1 MSIIVRLT
9 VRLYSAMIRLYPLSF
24 RQEFGAEMLAVY
36 VEAIEEARGKSRRD
50 LLVTNLREIRDF
62 PFFLLREHWRNFTH
76 LEPNLMTINRKPAG
90 FFYPAWIILTAL
102 CVPIAFYL
110 YFVIIRGIMIITG
123 DSIYLH
129 GRGYPTE
136 DFLFYFVFV
145 PTAGILM
152 GIAQFV
158 LLRRYLPRMGWW
170 VLATAGGWSLGL
182 VLILLGIFNVLT
194 HFWGAETIYRSWAFV
209 LAFSLL
215 GLSIGCG
222 QWLVLR
228 RRLPRA
234 GWWIGANVLGLGLL
248 GLMTK
253 DTRDQ
258 YWLLFFLLPAC
269 VTAATLA
276 LLMNPLTP
284 AET

>member
-1 MSIIVRLT
+1 MSIIVRLA

-36 VEAIEEARGKSRRD
+36 VEAIEEARGNSRRD

-76 LEPNLMTINRKPAG
+76 LEPNLMTINRKPAL

-102 CVPIAFYL
+102 CVPIALGLYL
-110 YFVIIRGIMIITG
+110 VIIRGIMIFTG
-123 DSIYLH
+123 ENF
-129 GRGYPTE
+129 E
-136 DFLFYFVFV
+136 DFLVYFVFV

-152 GIAQFV
+152 GIAQFG

-170 VLATAGGWSLGL
+170 VLATVGGWSLGL
-182 VLILLGIFNVLT
+182 VLIQLGIFQVLT

-209 LAFSLL
+209 LAFYLL
-215 GLSIGCG
+215 GLSIGFG

-234 GWWIGANVLGLGLL
+234 GWWIGANVLGWGLL

-253 DTRDQ
+253 DTRDL
-258 YWLLFFLLPAC
+258 YWFSFGLLPAC

>member
-1 MSIIVRLT
+1 MSIIVRVT

-36 VEAIEEARGKSRRD
+36 VEAIEDAREKSRRD
-50 LLVTNLREIRDF
+50 LFVTILREIRDF
-62 PFFLLREHWRNFTH
+62 PSFLLREHWRNFTH
-76 LEPNLMTINRKPAG
+76 LEPNLMTINRKPAW

-102 CVPIAFYL
+102 CVPVGVLASMFIVH
-110 YFVIIRGIMIITG
+110 VIVGLVG
-123 DSIYLH
+123 DLIYAD
-129 GRGYPTE
+129 GMRWASE
-136 DFLFYFVFV
+136 DNVAIYALVLV
-145 PTAGILM
+145 VGLSTGILQY
-152 GIAQFV
+152 G
-158 LLRRYLPRMGWW
+158 LLRRYMPRMGWW

-182 VLILLGIFNVLT
+182 VLIVLGIFGVLT

-215 GLSIGCG
+215 GLSIGFG

-234 GWWIGANVLGLGLL
+234 GWWIGANVLGWGLL

-253 DTRDQ
+253 DTRDL
-258 YWLLFFLLPAC
+258 YWLAFGLLPAC

>member
-1 MSIIVRLT
+1 MSIIVRLA
-9 VRLYSAMIRLYPLSF
+9 VRLYSAMIRLHPLSF

-36 VEAIEEARGKSRRD
+36 DEAIVEARGKSRRD
-50 LLVTNLREIRDF
+50 LLVTILREIRDF

-76 LEPNLMTINRKPAG
+76 LEPNLMTINRKPSW

-102 CVPIAFYL
+102 CVPIALGL
-110 YFVIIRGIMIITG
+110 YFVIIRGIMIFIG
-123 DSIYLH
+123 DRIYLND
-129 GRGYPTE
+129 PTE
-136 DFLFYFVFV
+136 EFLFGYIFV
-145 PTAGILM
+145 PAAGILM
-152 GIAQFV
+152 GIAQFG

-182 VLILLGIFNVLT
+182 VLILQGILEVLT
-194 HFWGAETIYRSWAFV
+194 HFWGAETIYRFWAFV

-215 GLSIGCG
+215 GLSIGFG

-234 GWWIGANVLGLGLL
+234 GWWIGANVLGWGLL
-248 GLMTK
+248 GVAARV
-253 DTRDQ
+253 DTQDQ
-258 YWLLFFLLPAC
+258 YVLSFVLLPAC

>member
-1 MSIIVRLT
+1 MSII

-24 RQEFGAEMLAVY
+24 RQEFGAEMLGVY
-36 VEAIEEARGKSRRD
+36 IEAIEEARARSRRH
-50 LLVTNLREIRDF
+50 LLITILREIRDF
-62 PFFLLREHWRNFTH
+62 PSFLLREHWRSFSH
-76 LEPNLMTINRKPAG
+76 LELNLMTINRKPAW

-102 CVPIAFYL
+102 CVPLAVGL
-110 YFVIIRGIMIITG
+110 YFVIIRGIMIFTG
-123 DSIYLH
+123 DLIYVNGV
-129 GRGYPTE
+129 GRPTE
-136 DFLFYFVFV
+136 DLLFGYILV
-145 PTAGILM
+145 PTAGLLM
-152 GIAQFV
+152 GMAQFA
-158 LLRRYLPRMGWW
+158 LLRRYLPRMGRW

-182 VLILLGIFNVLT
+182 VLILVGVFQVVT
-194 HFWGAETIYRSWAFV
+194 HVWGPEAVYRSWAFV

-215 GLSIGCG
+215 GLSIGFG

-234 GWWIGANVLGLGLL
+234 GLWIGTNVLGWGLL
-248 GLMTK
+248 GLLAGN
-253 DTRDQ
+253 DLDQ
-258 YWLLFFLLPAC
+258 YWLLFVLLPAC

>member
-1 MSIIVRLT
+1 MSLL

-36 VEAIEEARGKSRRD
+36 VEAIEDARANGRHD
-50 LLVTNLREIRDF
+50 LLVTVLREIRDF

-76 LEPNLMTINRKPAG
+76 LEPNLMTINRKPAW

-102 CVPIAFYL
+102 CVPLAFGL
-110 YFVIIRGIMIITG
+110 YFVIIQGIMIFTG
-123 DSIYLH
+123 DHIFLNGNS
-129 GRGYPTE
+129 RPTE
-136 DFLFYFVFV
+136 DFLFGYVFV
-145 PTAGILM
+145 LTTGILM
-152 GIAQFV
+152 GLAQFG

-182 VLILLGIFNVLT
+182 VLILLGVFRVLPY
-194 HFWGAETIYRSWAFV
+194 FWGAEAIYRTWAFV
-209 LAFSLL
+209 WAFFLL
-215 GLSIGCG
+215 GLSIGSG

-234 GWWIGANVLGLGLL
+234 GWWIGANVLGWALL

-253 DTRDQ
+253 DIRDQ
-258 YWLLFFLLPAC
+258 YWYSFGLLPAC
-269 VTAATLA
+269 ATAASLA
-276 LLMNPLTP
+276 LLLNPLTP
-284 AET
+284 AEA

>member
-1 MSIIVRLT
+1 MSIIVRLA
-9 VRLYSAMIRLYPLSF
+9 VRLHSAMIRLHPLSF

-50 LLVTNLREIRDF
+50 LLVTILREIRDF

-76 LEPNLMTINRKPAG
+76 LEPNLMTINRKPSW

-102 CVPIAFYL
+102 CVPIALGL
-110 YFVIIRGIMIITG
+110 YFVIIRGIMIFIG
-123 DSIYLH
+123 DRIYLND
-129 GRGYPTE
+129 PTE
-136 DFLFYFVFV
+136 EFLFGYIFV

-152 GIAQFV
+152 GIAQFG

-182 VLILLGIFNVLT
+182 VLILQGILEVLT
-194 HFWGAETIYRSWAFV
+194 HFWGAETIYRFWAFV

-215 GLSIGCG
+215 GLSIGFG

-234 GWWIGANVLGLGLL
+234 GWWIGANVLGWGLL
-248 GLMTK
+248 GVAAK
-253 DTRDQ
+253 VDTQGQ
-258 YWLLFFLLPAC
+258 YLLLFLLLSAC

>member
-1 MSIIVRLT
+1 MSIIVRLA
-9 VRLYSAMIRLYPLSF
+9 VRLHSAMIRLHPLSF

-50 LLVTNLREIRDF
+50 LLVTILREIRDF
-62 PFFLLREHWRNFTH
+62 PFFLLREYWRNFTH
-76 LEPNLMTINRKPAG
+76 LEPNLMTINRKPSW

-102 CVPIAFYL
+102 CVPIALGL
-110 YFVIIRGIMIITG
+110 YFVIIRGIMIFIG
-123 DSIYLH
+123 DRIYLND
-129 GRGYPTE
+129 PTE
-136 DFLFYFVFV
+136 EFLFGYIFV
-145 PTAGILM
+145 PAAGILM
-152 GIAQFV
+152 GIAQFG

-182 VLILLGIFNVLT
+182 VLILQGILEVLT
-194 HFWGAETIYRSWAFV
+194 HFWGAETIYRFWAFV

-215 GLSIGCG
+215 GLSIGFG

-234 GWWIGANVLGLGLL
+234 GWWIGANVLGWGLL
-248 GLMTK
+248 GVAAK
-253 DTRDQ
+253 VDTQGQ
-258 YWLLFFLLPAC
+258 YLLLFLLLSAC